1 MDIVSSIV
9 VVSYH
14 YDDVVVGRPHFWRRA
29 LVAIPSGAN
38 VTTVASDFD
47 HIRKKK
53 LTSMCSNVVRL
64 PVRRYDKNLSFARV
78 LSYWDFACCILRG
91 SVLERASVV
100 VVCVPDYISA
110 LAVLLWS
117 RRRSCVVLI
126 DVVDLWP
133 EALPLPVKWNLLFK
147 KTIGRIISCFRACM
161 FAPSS
166 LIFFQSEY
174 FIGLY
179 GSPSNKHRLLRM
191 CCDPL
196 ALEPIRLA
204 PPLAEKLCL
213 VFLGSINS
221 VTDTELIVGLL
232 RALAAVRKIRLA
244 VIGGGNSLVRLQEK
258 LQSIAVETVFYGIN
272 FDPDVKSTEL
282 AGAHFGL
289 NLYRST
295 TAVAVSYKSMEY
307 LQYGLPLLNSAQGD
321 TSLLVERE
329 GCGFN
334 CNANAIDSTLTS
346 LISLTDE
353 GHAALRAN
361 ANRVFNTYF
370 SFASFEKTVHDALSC
385 LQVATEVCSDDS
397 SSKGTI
403 L

>member
-1 MDIVSSIV
+1 MNRASSIIV
-9 VVSYH
+9 ISYH
-14 YDDVVVGRPHFWRRA
+14 YDDVAVGRTNFWRRA
-29 LVAIPSGAN
+29 LVSIPSGAN

-47 HIRKKK
+47 HIRKQT

-64 PVRRYDKNLSFARV
+64 PVRRYDKNISFARV

-91 SVLERASVV
+91 SVLEHASVL

-117 RRRSCVVLI
+117 RRFSCAVLI

-147 KTIGRIISCFRACM
+147 GTLGPIIARVRACL

-179 GSPSNKHRLLRM
+179 GSPSPKHRLLRM

-204 PPLAEKLCL
+204 PPLGEKLCL

-221 VTDTELIVGLL
+221 VTDTESIVGLL
-232 RALAAVRKIRLA
+232 RGLAAFRKIRLA
-244 VIGGGNSLVRLQEK
+244 LIGGGNSLFRLQEE
-258 LQSIAVETVFYGIN
+258 LRSIAVETVYYGIN
-272 FDPDVKSTEL
+272 FDPDIKSTEL

-334 CNANAIDSTLTS
+334 CNASAIDSTITS

-353 GHAALRAN
+353 GHAELRAN
-361 ANRVFNTYF
+361 ATRVFNTYF

-385 LQVATEVCSDDS
+385 LQVATEVRADYS

>member
-1 MDIVSSIV
+1 MDRVGSMV
-9 VVSYH
+9 VISYH
-14 YDDVVVGRPHFWRRA
+14 YDDAVVGRPHFWRRA
-29 LVAIPSGAN
+29 FVTIPGGAN

-47 HIRKKK
+47 HIRKRT
-53 LTSMCSNVVRL
+53 LTGICSNVVRL

-78 LSYWDFACCILRG
+78 LSYWDFARGILRG
-91 SVLERASVV
+91 SVIERASIV
-100 VVCVPDYISA
+100 VVCVPDYICA

-117 RRRSCVVLI
+117 RRRSCAVLI

-133 EALPLPVKWNLLFK
+133 EALPLPVRWNLLFK
-147 KTIGRIISCFRACM
+147 RTLGRVFARVRACL
-161 FAPSS
+161 FAPAS

-174 FIGLY
+174 FVGLY
-179 GSPSNKHRLLRM
+179 GSPSLKHRLLRM
-191 CCDPL
+191 CCDTL
-196 ALEPIRLA
+196 TFEPIRRA

-221 VTDTELIVGLL
+221 VTDTESIVALL
-232 RALAAVRKIRLA
+232 RALAAVRKVRLA
-244 VIGGGNSLVRLQEK
+244 VIGGGNSLFRLQEE
-258 LQSIAVETVFYGIN
+258 LRSSDVETVYYGIN
-272 FDPDVKSTEL
+272 FDPDVKSSEL

-334 CNANAIDSTLTS
+334 CNATAIDSAITS
-346 LISLTDE
+346 LNSLTDE
-353 GHAALRAN
+353 GHAELRAN
-361 ANRVFNTYF
+361 ATRVFHTYF
-370 SFASFEKTVHDALSC
+370 SFASFEKTVHDALSY
-385 LQVATEVCSDDS
+385 LQVATEVRADLG